1 LPNSLYKHMLG
12 ENIIDRRQQS
22 PFSETSINSTQ

>member
-1 LPNSLYKHMLG
+1 MLG